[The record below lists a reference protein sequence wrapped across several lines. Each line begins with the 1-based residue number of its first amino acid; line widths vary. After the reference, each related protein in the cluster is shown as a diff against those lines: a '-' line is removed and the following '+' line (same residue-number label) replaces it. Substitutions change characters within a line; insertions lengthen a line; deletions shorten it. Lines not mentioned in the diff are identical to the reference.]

1 MVDVLRYPKQI
12 KGFTFDPNFAI
23 RGLHYDVNN
32 GWLMKI
38 DNMANIQLYTVHVG
52 REPIKDINEIT
63 ELHKGRHISPDYL
76 KENMYQLS
84 DLFSTP
90 QATLLSDIVQYFRD
104 HDMSFH
110 PRYLSDDISYAAAI
124 LHTGNHGIGGT
135 LHKKVMKDMSTY
147 LERSPKLVGYLE
159 NLRKKGKKTFLLTNS
174 SLSFIDKGMS
184 YLTSSDDWMD
194 LFDCVIVS
202 ARKPEFYRSCR
213 PFRRANEPTWDRVG
227 KFEPGQVYQ
236 GGNMK
241 DFSRLTGWSGQNILY
256 FGDHVFSDLADAT
269 TQQGWHTGAII
280 HELAKEIEIRNQP
293 AYRHTL
299 SWLLRLENLLN
310 EAQTWRKEYRI
321 EDLDQLILEWRE
333 ERRQVRLELKT
344 AFNHSFG
351 SVFRTYQNPSFF
363 ANKIRKFADIY
374 MSNVTNLERVSQDY
388 VFYPNRT
395 YLPHEQLIET
405 LIDSGKIREHL

>member
-1 MVDVLRYPKQI
+1 MVNILRYPKQI
-12 KGFTFDPNFAI
+12 KGFKFDPDFAI
-23 RGLHYDVNN
+23 RGLHYDENN

-52 REPIKDINEIT
+52 REPIKDINEII
-63 ELHKGRHISPDYL
+63 EFHKGRHIPPDYL
-76 KENMYQLS
+76 RNNMYQLS

-90 QATLLSDIVQYFRD
+90 QATLLSDIVQYFKD
-104 HDMSFH
+104 HDINFH
-110 PRYLSDDISYAAAI
+110 PRYLSDDISYAARI
-124 LHTGNHGIGGT
+124 LHTGNHGIGGK
-135 LHKKVMKDMSTY
+135 LHETIMRDMSTY

-159 NLRKKGKKTFLLTNS
+159 NLRKNGKKTFLLTNS
-174 SLSFIDKGMS
+174 TLPFISKGMS
-184 YLTSSDDWMD
+184 YLTSSDDWID

-202 ARKPEFYRSCR
+202 ARKPEFYKSCR
-213 PFRRANEPTWDRVG
+213 PFRRASEPTWDRVD
-227 KFEPGQVYQ
+227 KFERGQVYQ

-241 DFSRLTGWSGQNILY
+241 DFSRLTGWSGQNVLY

-280 HELAKEIEIRNQP
+280 HELEKEIEIRNQP
-293 AYRHTL
+293 AYRHRL
-299 SWLLRLENLLN
+299 SWLLQLESLLN
-310 EAQTWRKEYRI
+310 VAQAWRKEYRI
-321 EDLDQLILEWRE
+321 EDLDGLILEWRE
-333 ERRQVRLELKT
+333 ERRKVRVELKT

-351 SVFRTYQNPSFF
+351 SVFRTYQNPSYF

-405 LIDSGKIREHL
+405 LIDSGKIQEYL